1 VSAAH
6 GFCHSYQQKGGRALR
21 QVLSDK
27 KAICLF
33 LLPSLILFLS
43 IVIIPIGISFSYSL
57 LKWDGIGQ
65 AEMIGFSNYVKLFFG
80 KTSNIWKSAEHSF
93 LYAGVSLFVQVPISL
108 LLALIL
114 AAGVKFENFLRNAFF
129 LPVIISTVVIGQLWM
144 KIYNNDYGLLNMFL
158 RSVGLDSLT
167 RIWLG
172 DKTTVLGATFVPML
186 WQYVGYHMLLL
197 YGAIKSIPQDLF
209 EAARIDGASQVRTA
223 ISISIPMIRPMLKV
237 CATFSLIGSLK
248 IFDLI
253 FVLTGGGPSGAS
265 EVPATLM
272 YRTIFLKNQYGYGS
286 SIAMFIVLE
295 CLLFS
300 VLIQK
305 LFSERKEKGALL

>member
-1 VSAAH
+1 M
-6 GFCHSYQQKGGRALR
+6 R
-21 QVLSDK
+21 QVLSDR
-27 KAICLF
+27 KAICIF
-33 LLPSLILFLS
+33 LLPALILFVS
-43 IVIIPIGISFSYSL
+43 VVIIPIGISFYFSL

-65 AEMIGFSNYVKLFFG
+65 AEMVGFANYVKLFAG
-80 KTSNIWKSAEHSF
+80 KTSNFWKAAGSSF
-93 LYAGVSLFVQVPISL
+93 LYAAVSMCIQLPFSL

-114 AAGVKFENFLRNAFF
+114 SNGIKLESFYRNVFF
-129 LPVIISTVVIGQLWM
+129 IPVIISTVVIGQLWM
-144 KIYNNDYGLLNMFL
+144 KIYNNDYGLLNSLL
-158 RSVGLDSLT
+158 RSLGLDSWT

-186 WQYVGYHMLLL
+186 WQYVGYHLLL
-197 YGAIKSIPQDLF
+197 MYGAIKSIPQDLY
-209 EAARIDGASQVRTA
+209 EAAKIDGASQTRTA
-223 ISISIPMIRPMLKV
+223 VSITIPLMKPMLKV

-295 CLLFS
+295 CLVLSWVIQRLFA
-300 VLIQK
+300 
-305 LFSERKEKGALL
+305 ERTKREVSL

>member
-1 VSAAH
+1 M
-6 GFCHSYQQKGGRALR
+6 R

-33 LLPSLILFLS
+33 LLPALILFLG
-43 IVIIPIGISFSYSL
+43 IVIIPIGISFYYSL

-65 AEMIGFSNYVKLFFG
+65 GEMVGFANYVKLFFG
-80 KTSNIWKSAEHSF
+80 KSSSFWKTAEHSF
-93 LYAGVSLFVQVPISL
+93 LYAGVSLFVQLPVSL

-114 AAGVKFENFLRNAFF
+114 ATGVKFENFYRNAFF
-129 LPVIISTVVIGQLWM
+129 VPVIISTVVIGQLWM
-144 KIYNNDYGLLNMFL
+144 KIYNNDYGLLNMLL
-158 RSVGLDSLT
+158 RSLGLESWT

-186 WQYVGYHMLLL
+186 WQYVGYHMLLM

-209 EAARIDGASQVRTA
+209 EAAKIDGASQTRMA
-223 ISISIPMIRPMLKV
+223 FSITIPMIRPMLKV

-272 YRTIFLKNQYGYGS
+272 YRTIFLKNQYGFGS

-295 CLLFS
+295 CLVFS
-300 VLIQK
+300 VLVQK
-305 LFSERKEKGALL
+305 LFNQRKEKGALL